1 MFLCV
6 AITGARLQGDAT
18 RDTRIAA
25 RFGAGTQLEVDEA
38 TNISSGVGGLGS
50 TTPTSE
56 LATVTEESQSWSRQD
71 QQERVEYNETC
82 ASPLN
87 RMGPKSPKQR
97 RPARRA
103 GSAGMRLRLPCSGTA
118 HTEAWHTNGA
128 PHRDSQRL
136 DHLHLPQRS
145 CMPKLVDTLEGLG
158 GVDTDPEMED
168 VGTGREGRGGGGGG
182 QKSVFRRRQP
192 LKDEFRQMVHDNK
205 TRSEALRRSV
215 EAIESLAGALDSNN
229 AEKQLLVKVF
239 MSCAQQ
245 GARTPREG
253 HSGATRVMMVGAGGG
268 KRSQVAFLGQM
279 LSVSFEERAVFESMP
294 GPLLDALED
303 ALRLKMSYA
312 EAVARVAELDD
323 ELLEWQR
330 WYAKQSA
337 SNPAG
342 SNDHNVSVSRDKM
355 HPVPKLNLA
364 HSGGGREVLPRDRAA
379 TNSPRAGEAGDGPVA
394 AAHLRSQMSQ
404 VRVENERL
412 RMQLH
417 EVQMHVMGKSPR
429 GLGLDDGSQL
439 VLDLMHKD
447 LAAAK
452 AQNYNLQA
460 EVASLAEH
468 SRRMTQDSERQKGLL
483 YDQMNLL
490 QIDLDKCKRELDL
503 AKQRAQAKREAAC
516 KRPMDEQRPEEE
528 QHALPPLD
536 LAQVKKLQMQQQ
548 QSQQQH
554 PEHLSA
560 PARSDAALLQS
571 SNEND
576 EQRRQQQQ
584 EDNMDLMW
592 MPAVLAQ
599 LEGSEEEAEVQLDML
614 PARAGKHLHAE
625 GDMRLCAF
633 EALSLRAERG
643 DEESGDEDLYP
654 LGALVSVLTALKE
667 ELAANYSHLRN
678 AVRDEAGKE
687 PLERS
692 LIQELR
698 LLQLV
703 VASFDAQLH
712 VLHTPQGAL
721 ALTARREARV
731 LADAAGAGGEA
742 GDEAGRIMLLVR
754 ELEKVCVAAEL
765 RRTRRADTLE
775 EQQHTAMHNL
785 QQLSALPDISHDNLA
800 DGANS
805 ADESLVFSL
814 NGTAFDPDL
823 QHSHSSYSTS
833 GAAAVRVSVAAQ
845 IHDTV
850 ETTQVVLTG
859 GVVAEEGMER
869 AAMTWLGMFGHISG
883 NDDDAHGGSGVHEAD
898 DGELAAGF
906 IWLDLCPFAANSSE
920 RERGEGVL
928 STGEATMAQESEAVP
943 TQQHAAAWE
952 SPLLHTQCVATA
964 SEPAQV
970 EHAASISRGAPS
982 FKAKKPPALPLEHIK
997 ALPRDTSLEQQQLDA
1012 ALQQLDAVLHADG
1025 VLQHDGVLQQDAMLQ
1040 NDAVSQLSVSGEED
1054 ALALSTT
1061 AETCTD
1067 TPGEPNASFCKPS
1080 EEDARQPHDADVEHA
1095 LDALSA
1101 CAPAAPSESA
1111 PASDLNPTPEAALQ
1125 SGGAPRG
1132 VPSLAV
1138 HIAVSGQAQAAA
1150 RAESMARSINQRP
1163 MSASAVPAYM
1173 TRDGSRG
1180 ADDTQQH
1187 TMPRPANSRQRPQS
1201 ATLRAAAHELDLA
1214 GIGSVQR
1221 RSSHSSALQSVVE
1234 ADSSSALS
1242 PLVDSSLTEVS
1253 GLGSEPS
1260 GLAGAPQHSS
1270 VCDISDGSAG
1280 SDEDVLAHADEAEE
1294 AEEEQEDKSS
1304 ASRSNPEAPVVSVDV
1319 DTQHGDTQ
1327 DHNAAQGHTTAVPA
1341 HTALGAHCVEQDA
1354 SGEAVATRLKGDEDE
1369 RLEDLERRLRVEV
1382 DNTVQ
1387 MEMVQQYNQ
1396 FEKGGSTL
1404 AGVAEDEQEH
1414 DQDYEHEEGAL
1425 AEIKRPLSAT
1435 SLASESFASPS
1446 LSSPLSD
1453 GKHLGGAGGVDGEG
1467 IDGEHDM
1474 PREMSWE
1481 RREIE
1486 ITPRGEHDLRVV
1498 RGDKPTRPDDRRARR
1513 TGRSPVE

>member
-429 GLGLDDGSQL
+429 GLGRDDGSQL

-516 KRPMDEQRPEEE
+516 KRPIDEQRPEEE

-554 PEHLSA
+554 PQHLSA

-571 SNEND
+571 PNEND

-869 AAMTWLGMFGHISG
+869 AAMPWLGMFGHISG

-943 TQQHAAAWE
+943 TQQHAAAGE

-1012 ALQQLDAVLHADG
+1012 ALQQLDAVLHDDS
-1025 VLQHDGVLQQDAMLQ
+1025 VLQHD
-1040 NDAVSQLSVSGEED
+1040 AVSQVSSEKD

-1234 ADSSSALS
+1234 ADSSSTLS

-1304 ASRSNPEAPVVSVDV
+1304 ASRSNPEAPVVSVDI